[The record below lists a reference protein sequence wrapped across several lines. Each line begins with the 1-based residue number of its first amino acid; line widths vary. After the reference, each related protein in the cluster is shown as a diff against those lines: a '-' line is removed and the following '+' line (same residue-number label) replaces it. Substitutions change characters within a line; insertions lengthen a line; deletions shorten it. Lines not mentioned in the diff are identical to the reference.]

1 MRELIIMFIMASR
14 RMAGS
19 ADYKGRLNAVASQL
33 LDDLKDTDRYSKS
46 RFVDE
51 VFPERVT
58 LDNADETLMALANRT
73 PVSIQGTTVTGGDA
87 ILDSKGRVNMD
98 NIPTNPDELYHTAP
112 DTVSNQGKA
121 MDTLLNPD
129 SYTKQEGDNPKL
141 ARAQRI
147 GKAMRDNDTAAYKE
161 AGMPIQVDD
170 EAAAYIAGQ
179 LVRGK
184 TNTPLRSNGFVK
196 SGGIGTDAREQIL
209 IPGTDT
215 RFVDADKATQ
225 GAYLDDRRNQLVG
238 QWLRQGGASIANPST
253 VIVPPGSLS
262 HMDHVQSLSSSRDTI
277 GDKGWGDSD
286 SNANYSYLDAEANVH
301 SKLNYDIQSQHQLMR
316 LADFMHQNN
325 MSTPARL
332 SQSQLGDPNRKRLSG
347 EEAMVRQATDKATSI
362 NEGGAALLKA
372 LQIVNGL

>member
-1 MRELIIMFIMASR
+1 MLSR

-33 LDDLKDTDRYSKS
+33 LDDLKGTDRYSKS

-58 LDNADETLMALANRT
+58 LDNADETLMALASRT
-73 PVSIQGTTVTGGDA
+73 PVIINGSQVSGGDT

-112 DTVSNQGKA
+112 DAVSSQDPA
-121 MDTLLNPD
+121 MNALLNPE
-129 SYTKQEGDNPKL
+129 SYTKKEGDNPKL
-141 ARAQRI
+141 ARAQSI
-147 GKAMRDNDTAAYKE
+147 GKAMRDNDTASYKK
-161 AGMPIQVDD
+161 AGMPIEVDD

-196 SGGIGTDAREQIL
+196 SGGIGTDSREQIL

-253 VIVPPGSLS
+253 VIVPPGALS

-301 SKLNYDIQSQHQLMR
+301 SKLNYDIQGQHQLMR
-316 LADFMHQNN
+316 LADFMRENG
-325 MSTPARL
+325 MTAPARL
-332 SQSQLGDPNRKRLSG
+332 SQSQLGDPNRKRLTN
-347 EEAMVRQATDKATSI
+347 EEALVRQATDKATDI
-362 NEGGAALLKA
+362 NLGGQALLKA
-372 LQIVNGL
+372 LQMVNGL